1 MGYQMLIAVKIALG
15 LLITSIKDNNFDD
28 KKYGLE
34 YWTDI
39 QSRYDALVQTTRT
52 LDGTMFGNVGQKN
65 ELKEEINEF
74 LVSLINV
81 ITGNFP
87 KTYHEQLR
95 RWGFQKEKY

>member
-1 MGYQMLIAVKIALG
+1 
-15 LLITSIKDNNFDD
+15 
-28 KKYGLE
+28 
-34 YWTDI
+34 
-39 QSRYDALVQTTRT
+39 
-52 LDGTMFGNVGQKN
+52 MFGNVGQKN